1 MELSAEFRKHAAEC
15 EEMARSTRD
24 PESRATWSRMA
35 DRWQR
40 CADLADGQRA
50 AAHASACRIL
60 RHRRSKFTKEAA

>member
-1 MELSAEFRKHAAEC
+1 
-15 EEMARSTRD
+15 
-24 PESRATWSRMA
+24 MA